1 MKKILIGFTG
11 LLAVVLITA
20 FTFGNP
26 DNGKE
31 KKKAKEEVK
40 KECVSTQ
47 ASGCPGHAAMKAA
60 CDPAKCQ
67 GTCDPAKCQGNC
79 DPAKCQGTCDPEKCK
94 NVTSGTCDP
103 AKCTKH
109 TTAEKK

>member
-47 ASGCPGHAAMKAA
+47 ASGCPGHAAMKTA

-67 GTCDPAKCQGNC
+67 GTCDPAKCQGTC
-79 DPAKCQGTCDPEKCK
+79 DPAKCKNGTSSTC
-94 NVTSGTCDP
+94 TGGTCDP